1 MAKTNDR
8 LAVVVGTG
16 MWLVALVVL
25 TIAVA
30 LVGDFSDG
38 SVHLWLWT
46 CAGGIALGA
55 VGLLYTWRRP
65 G

>member
-1 MAKTNDR
+1 
-8 LAVVVGTG
+8 

-25 TIAVA
+25 IVAVA
-30 LVGDFSDG
+30 LVGDFSGG
-38 SVHLWLWT
+38 SAQMLLWT

>member
-1 MAKTNDR
+1 
-8 LAVVVGTG
+8 

-25 TIAVA
+25 TVAVA